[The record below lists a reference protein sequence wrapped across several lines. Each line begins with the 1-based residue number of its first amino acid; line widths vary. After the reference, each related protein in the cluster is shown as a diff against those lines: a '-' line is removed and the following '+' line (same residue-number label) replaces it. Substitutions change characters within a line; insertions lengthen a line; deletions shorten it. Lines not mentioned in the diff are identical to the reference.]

1 MENSHRLGLVVTL
14 RGERDGIDKVSEVGI
29 LQRRIFES

>member
-1 MENSHRLGLVVTL
+1 MEKSHRLGPVVTV

-29 LQRRIFES
+29 LQRGIFEN